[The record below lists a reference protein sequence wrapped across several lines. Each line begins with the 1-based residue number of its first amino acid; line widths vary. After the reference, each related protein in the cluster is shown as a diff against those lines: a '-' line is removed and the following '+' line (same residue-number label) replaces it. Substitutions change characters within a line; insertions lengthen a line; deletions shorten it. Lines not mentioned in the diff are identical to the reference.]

1 MTVHPG
7 GGGADGSW
15 RTEDRE
21 PDPPLS
27 SALLEDSAED
37 LYENAPC
44 GYLSTLMD
52 GRIAKV
58 NGTLLKWLG
67 HRREDLVGRRHF
79 SDLLTIGGR
88 LYHETHFAPLLRM
101 QGEVNGV
108 ALELRAA
115 DGTRLPVLVTS
126 TVKRDEAGEPLLIRT
141 TLLDARDRRSYEREL
156 LRARQDAERDRER
169 LQRLATTLQRTLI
182 PPAIEPVPGMEA
194 ASHYHFASSD
204 EVGGDFYDL
213 FPLATGGWG
222 FFMGDV
228 RGKGA
233 DAAVVTSLARYTL
246 RAAAVSDPLPIRV
259 LANLNTALNHQAQED
274 EPLFCTVIFGLL
286 IPEENDVGFHVVLA
300 GGGHPP
306 AVLLRADGSADYLP
320 TPGGQLV
327 GVVPDA
333 QFTTATLDLRP
344 GDTLLL
350 YTDGLT
356 EARTGGPGERYGDEA
371 LLDFARSL
379 APTSASG
386 AVGAL
391 TSLLNS
397 FGEGLDDDTALLAI
411 SVPGANGE
419 GAGRAA
425 PSPDSPQDVSGPDP
439 PDTP

>member
-1 MTVHPG
+1 MTVRPG
-7 GGGADGSW
+7 GHGTDGSPPAG
-15 RTEDRE
+15 DRGQAS
-21 PDPPLS
+21 PAF
-27 SALLEDSAED
+27 SALLDDSVED

-52 GRIAKV
+52 GRIVKV

-67 HRREDLVGRRHF
+67 HRREDLVGHRHF

-88 LYHETHFAPLLRM
+88 LYHETHFSPLLRM

-108 ALELRAA
+108 ALELKAA

-126 TVKRDEAGEPLLIRT
+126 TVKRDDHGEPLLIRT
-141 TLLDARDRRSYEREL
+141 TLLDARDRRTYEREL
-156 LRARQDAERDRER
+156 LRARQEAERDRER

-182 PPAIEPVPGMEA
+182 PPAIEPVPGMEVA
-194 ASHYHFASSD
+194 AHYHFASPD

-213 FPLATGGWG
+213 FAPSAGRWA

-233 DAAVVTSLARYTL
+233 GAAVVTSLARYTL
-246 RAAAVSDPLPIRV
+246 RAAAVSDPVPATV
-259 LANLNTALNHQAQED
+259 LANLNTALNHQVQED

-286 IPEENDVGFHVVLA
+286 TPEENDVGFQVVMA

-333 QFTTATLDLRP
+333 QFTTVTLDLRP

-356 EARTGGPGERYGDEA
+356 EARTRKPGERYGDEA
-371 LLDFARSL
+371 LLAFARSL
-379 APTSASG
+379 APTSAPG
-386 AVGAL
+386 AVEAFTAL
-391 TSLLNS
+391 LDS
-397 FGEGLDDDTALLAI
+397 FGEGLDDDTALLAM
-411 SVPGANGE
+411 SVPRG
-419 GAGRAA
+419 GR
-425 PSPDSPQDVSGPDP
+425 
-439 PDTP
+439 

>member
-1 MTVHPG
+1 MHPG
-7 GGGADGSW
+7 GEGTDGSW
-15 RTEDRE
+15 PAEDCDHDS
-21 PDPPLS
+21 PVF

-67 HRREDLVGRRHF
+67 HRREELVGRKHF

-108 ALELRAA
+108 ALELKAT

-126 TVKRDEAGEPLLIRT
+126 TVKRDVDGKPMLIRT
-141 TLLDARDRRSYEREL
+141 TLLDARDRRAYEREL
-156 LRARQDAERDRER
+156 LRARRDAEHDRER

-182 PPAIEPVPGMEA
+182 PPTIEPVPGMEA
-194 ASHYHFASSD
+194 AAHYHFASSD

-213 FPLATGGWG
+213 FPLAAGGWG

-246 RAAAVSDPLPIRV
+246 RAAAVSDPVPVRV
-259 LANLNTALNHQAQED
+259 LANLNTALNHHVQED

-286 IPEENDVGFHVVLA
+286 TPEENDVGFHVVLA

-306 AVLLRADGSADYLP
+306 AVLLRADGSADYLH

-333 QFTTATLDLRP
+333 QFTTATLHLRP

-356 EARTGGPGERYGDEA
+356 EARSGNPGERYGDEA
-371 LLDFARSL
+371 LLDFVRSL
-379 APTSASG
+379 APASASG
-386 AVGAL
+386 TVRAL
-391 TSLLNS
+391 TALLDS
-397 FGEGLDDDTALLAI
+397 FGEGLDDDTALLAL
-411 SVPGANGE
+411 SVPPGE
-419 GAGRAA
+419 GPGRATGA
-425 PSPDSPQDVSGPDP
+425 RQS
-439 PDTP
+439 

>member
-1 MTVHPG
+1 MTVRRG
-7 GGGADGSW
+7 SEGTDGSW
-15 RTEDRE
+15 PSQDRDQA
-21 PDPPLS
+21 PRAL
-27 SALLEDSAED
+27 SALLEDSVED

-58 NGTLLKWLG
+58 NGTLLRWLG
-67 HRREDLVGRRHF
+67 HRREDLVGHRHF
-79 SDLLTIGGR
+79 SDLLTVGGR

-101 QGEVNGV
+101 QGEINGV
-108 ALELRAA
+108 ALELKAA
-115 DGTRLPVLVTS
+115 DGTRLPVLATS
-126 TVKRDEAGEPLLIRT
+126 TVKRSEGGEPLLIRT
-141 TLLDARDRRSYEREL
+141 TLLDARDRRAYEREL
-156 LRARQDAERDRER
+156 LRARQEAEHDRER

-194 ASHYHFASSD
+194 AAHYHFASSD

-213 FPLATGGWG
+213 FPLAGGGWG

-246 RAAAVSDPLPIRV
+246 RAAAVSDPVPVRV
-259 LANLNTALNHQAQED
+259 LANLNTALNQQAQED
-274 EPLFCTVIFGLL
+274 EPPFCTVIFGLL
-286 IPEENDVGFHVVLA
+286 APEENDPGFHVVLA

-306 AVLLRADGSADYLP
+306 AMLLRADGSADYLP

-356 EARTGGPGERYGDEA
+356 EARTGDAGERYGDEA

-379 APTSASG
+379 APTSAPGTVG
-386 AVGAL
+386 AVTAL
-391 TSLLNS
+391 LDS
-397 FGEGLDDDTALLAI
+397 FGEGLDDDTALLAM
-411 SVPGANGE
+411 SVPTGE
-419 GAGRAA
+419 R
-425 PSPDSPQDVSGPDP
+425 
-439 PDTP
+439 

>member
-1 MTVHPG
+1 MCPG
-7 GGGADGSW
+7 GGRTDGSGPA
-15 RTEDRE
+15 EGGDQ
-21 PDPPLS
+21 DPPVS

-115 DGTRLPVLVTS
+115 DGARLPVLVTS
-126 TVKRDEAGEPLLIRT
+126 TVKRDADGEPLLIRT
-141 TLLDARDRRSYEREL
+141 TLLDARDRRDYEREL

-182 PPAIEPVPGMEA
+182 PPVIEPVPGREA
-194 ASHYHFASSD
+194 AAHYHFASTD
-204 EVGGDFYDL
+204 QVGGDFYDL
-213 FPLATGGWG
+213 FPLTAGTWG

-246 RAAAVSDPLPIRV
+246 RAAAVSDPAPVRV
-259 LANLNTALNHQAQED
+259 LANLNTALNHQAQDD
-274 EPLFCTVIFGLL
+274 EPLFCTVIFGMLT
-286 IPEENDVGFHVVLA
+286 PEENDAGFHVVLA

-306 AVLLRADGSADYLP
+306 ALLLRADGSADYLP

-327 GVVPDA
+327 GVVADA

-356 EARTGGPGERYGDEA
+356 EARTGNPGERYGDEA

-386 AVGAL
+386 AVRAL
-391 TSLLNS
+391 TALLNS

-411 SVPGANGE
+411 SVPRAKGE
-419 GAGRAA
+419 GSGRSA
-425 PSPDSPQDVSGPDP
+425 PSPDS
-439 PDTP
+439 T

>member
-1 MTVHPG
+1 MADQG
-7 GGGADGSW
+7 GDEYSGSW
-15 RTEDRE
+15 AAGDRDQE
-21 PDPPLS
+21 QLCF

-44 GYLSTLMD
+44 GYVSTLMD

-67 HRREDLVGRRHF
+67 YRREELVGRKYF

-88 LYHETHFAPLLRM
+88 LYHETHFSPLLRM
-101 QGEVNGV
+101 QGEVSGV
-108 ALELRAA
+108 ALELKAA
-115 DGTRLPVLVTS
+115 NGSRLPVLVTS
-126 TVKRDEAGEPLLIRT
+126 TVKQDGGGDPLLIRT
-141 TLLDARDRRSYEREL
+141 TLLDARDRRTYEREL
-156 LRARQDAERDRER
+156 LRARQEAEHERAR

-182 PPAIEPVPGMEA
+182 PPALVPVPGLDVA
-194 ASHYHFASSD
+194 AHFHFASSD

-213 FPLATGGWG
+213 FPLAAGRWG

-246 RAAAVSDPLPIRV
+246 RAAAVSDPVPATV
-259 LANLNTALNHQAQED
+259 LANLNSALNHEFHDD
-274 EPLFCTVIFGLL
+274 EPRFCTVVFGLL
-286 IPEENDVGFHVVLA
+286 TPEEYDVGFHVVLA

-327 GVVPDA
+327 GVVEDA
-333 QFTTATLDLRP
+333 QFTTVTVHLRP

-356 EARTGGPGERYGDEA
+356 EARTPNGGARYGDEA
-371 LLDFARSL
+371 LLDMARAL
-379 APTSASG
+379 APTSAPG
-386 AVGAL
+386 AVEAL
-391 TSLLNS
+391 NALLDS
-397 FGEGLDDDTALLAI
+397 FGEGLDDDAALLAMG
-411 SVPGANGE
+411 VPRRDNG
-419 GAGRAA
+419 
-425 PSPDSPQDVSGPDP
+425 Q
-439 PDTP
+439 